1 MTKTEC
7 NGIWVYAEQHNGTLE
22 STPFELLAK
31 AQELKAVLHEEIT
44 AVVAGSDISAL
55 ADALIAHGADKVLL
69 LDHANLAAYSARPYQ
84 EVLAAAAQK
93 YKPSIFIF
101 PASTQGRDVAPRVMC
116 QLGTGLTAD
125 AVDLGFDEDGAFDV
139 RPHLAAR
146 CWRTSAS
153 RSCVPRWSRC
163 ARMYLTRSRPIRRV
177 RAL

>member
-93 YKPSIFIF
+93 YKPPSSFSRL
-101 PASTQGRDVAPRVMC
+101 PRRQRCRSARDVPARYRP
-116 QLGTGLTAD
+116 
-125 AVDLGFDEDGAFDV
+125 DGGCGGSW
-139 RPHLAAR
+139 L
-146 CWRTSAS
+146 
-153 RSCVPRWSRC
+153 
-163 ARMYLTRSRPIRRV
+163 
-177 RAL
+177 